1 MIEANRMI
9 GLVLAAGTFFV
20 FPPAFGADA
29 GKAPAVRQPIG
40 QGAGKMLVPDAGQR
54 LRSLSTQLNLTKEQQ
69 SGIKTILEEEYDQ
82 VKVIRGDTAL
92 TIPERRAKLEKVRDV
107 TAEKIKPLLTEEQLQ
122 KYAKLREQAKER
134 RTNRPAPAHECW

>member
-1 MIEANRMI
+1 
-9 GLVLAAGTFFV
+9 
-20 FPPAFGADA
+20 
-29 GKAPAVRQPIG
+29 
-40 QGAGKMLVPDAGQR
+40 MLVPDAGQR
-54 LRSLSTQLNLTKEQQ
+54 LRSLSTQLNLIKEQQ

-134 RTNRPAPAHECW
+134 RTNRPAPAPKPQAQ